1 MKKPCCIA
9 LLSLL
14 LCVGFTKPMAQNQG
28 PQPLDKDAE
37 KWVQSTLK
45 SLTMDERIGQLLI
58 PVVTAQF
65 TALDS
70 DTFLKVKENIEKYHV
85 GGYHIFGNELVSGAL
100 LINRMQGLAKIPLLI
115 TADFE
120 GGVGYQFHDATRLP
134 RAMTIGATGDPTFAY
149 EAGKVAAEEGRALGV
164 QVNFYPVVDVN
175 NNPKNPIINIR
186 SFGES
191 VESVEKMAV
200 AYIQG
205 AHEGGMMATAKHF
218 PGHGDTSEDTH
229 LQLPTLT
236 IDKARLEKVELPPFE
251 AAIKSG
257 VDSVMS
263 AHIYFPALEPEK
275 GLPATLSKNILTGLL
290 RGELKFNGL
299 IFTDAMDMRGVT
311 SSFPP
316 DVAALR
322 AVEAGVD
329 FVIFSPDLPA
339 AFVALKKAV
348 ESGALSET
356 RLNQSVER
364 ILRAKARMGLQK
376 SRFTDITTLDSA
388 IATKPHLKVAR
399 DIAENAITLIKD
411 DKNVLPLKMQPSD
424 RVLILNI
431 YDSATGW
438 REGKPGGV
446 FVREF
451 QIRHPGSMAF
461 EISDATTP
469 TEYEVIR
476 KIMPDFNMILIN
488 TFARV
493 ASYRGSINLTENETF
508 FLKQLSRINK
518 PIVTTVFGNPYIP
531 LSVQELPAFVLTY
544 EIFPDAEVAAVEA
557 LTGEIPFRGKLPISL
572 PGMYELGWS
581 LKK

>member
-1 MKKPCCIA
+1 
-9 LLSLL
+9 
-14 LCVGFTKPMAQNQG
+14 MAQNQG

-70 DTFLKVKENIEKYHV
+70 DAFLKVKENIEKYHV

-100 LINRMQGLAKIPLLI
+100 LINRMQDLAKIPLLI

-120 GGVGYQFHDATRLP
+120 GGVGYQFRDATRLP
-134 RAMTIGATGDPTFAY
+134 RAMAIGATGDPDFALQ
-149 EAGKVAAEEGRALGV
+149 AGRVAAEEGRALGV
-164 QVNFYPVVDVN
+164 HVNFYPVVDVN
-175 NNPKNPIINIR
+175 NNPRNPIINIR

-236 IDKARLEKVELPPFE
+236 IDKARLEKVELPPFA

-329 FVIFSPDLPA
+329 FVLLSPDVPA
-339 AFVALKKAV
+339 AFNALKKAL
-348 ESGALSET
+348 ETGALNED
-356 RLNQSVER
+356 RINQSVER
-364 ILRAKARMGLQK
+364 ILRAKARMGLQRD
-376 SRFTDITTLDSA
+376 RFTNITRLDSM

-446 FVREF
+446 FIREF
-451 QIRHPGSMAF
+451 QARHPGSMAF

-469 TEYEVIR
+469 TEFEVIQ
-476 KIMPDFNMILIN
+476 KIIPDFNMILIN
-488 TFARV
+488 TFSRV
-493 ASYRGSINLTENETF
+493 VSYRGSINLTENETF

-518 PIVTTVFGNPYIP
+518 PIVTTVYGNPYIP
-531 LSVQELPAFVLTY
+531 LSVPELPAFVLTY